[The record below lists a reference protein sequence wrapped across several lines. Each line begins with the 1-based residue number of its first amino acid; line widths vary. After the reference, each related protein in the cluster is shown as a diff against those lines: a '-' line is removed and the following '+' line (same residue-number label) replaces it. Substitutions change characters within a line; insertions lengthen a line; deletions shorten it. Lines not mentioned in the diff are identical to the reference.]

1 MRSFLVKDKKPI
13 IQWSALSPNTHY
25 IGLVPEGFAL
35 AINPSENIIVLDVD
49 VDEPKGKNG
58 FLNIPETI
66 LWEIECTY
74 NYKTKRGGL
83 HAWFYYSGTK
93 ELMNKASNL
102 SIDLRIGQKL
112 DNNGNT
118 INNGGYCIYY
128 PANQGDNIFNHIHEF
143 KETST
148 ELNEW
153 LEKLFC

>member
-13 IQWSALSPNTHY
+13 IQWSALPPNTHY

-58 FLNIPETI
+58 FWNIPVNLLSE
-66 LWEIECTY
+66 LDYTY
-74 NYKTKRGGL
+74 SYETKRRGRHFWL
-83 HAWFYYSGTK
+83 LYSGTRT
-93 ELMNKASNL
+93 LMNKASNL
-102 SIDLRIGQKL
+102 SIDLRIGHTL

-118 INNGGYCIYY
+118 LNNGGYCIYY
-128 PANQGDNIFNHIHEF
+128 PANQGDNIFNHIQEF